1 MTSGGRRGSP
11 QSRKW
16 MRSVPLRKKR
26 SLNSGIGRGTLAA
39 RPSPRNT
46 VRAAGPAETIE
57 RDGARGDQVERIDF
71 RHHGDPEPDAG
82 DRQRLWAQAVTL
94 GAEEERRPAGQGAGV
109 GDVLAVVRRERDQ
122 LESRCPQLVE
132 RRSPV

>member
-39 RPSPRNT
+39 CPGPRNR
-46 VRAAGPAETIE
+46 VRAAGPAEAIE
-57 RDGARGDQVERIDF
+57 RDRARGDQVERVDS
-71 RHHGDPEPDAG
+71 RYHGDPEPDAG
-82 DRQRLWAQAVTL
+82 DRQRVAAQALTL
-94 GAEEERRPAGQGAGV
+94 GAEEERRPDRQGADV
-109 GDVLAVVRRERDQ
+109 GDVLAVMRRQRDQ
-122 LESRCPQLVE
+122 LESRSPQ
-132 RRSPV
+132 